1 MSANLFDS
9 GVFTKEVGTFF
20 KDSNVKYIIA
30 TRKKPTPTKPINYIL
45 AKTKGKTYY
54 ISSLYP
60 TEKES
65 VFNADYQGNKYSI
78 KFENKKVIV
87 SPTIAGK

>member
-9 GVFTKEVGTFF
+9 GVFTKQVSTFF
-20 KDSNVKYIIA
+20 KDSNIKYIIA

-45 AKTKGKTYY
+45 AKVNSKTFY

-60 TEKES
+60 TAE
-65 VFNADYQGNKYSI
+65 ANKFDVENVI
-78 KFENKKVIV
+78 KMILNTLKNIKGDETFIYE
-87 SPTIAGK
+87 